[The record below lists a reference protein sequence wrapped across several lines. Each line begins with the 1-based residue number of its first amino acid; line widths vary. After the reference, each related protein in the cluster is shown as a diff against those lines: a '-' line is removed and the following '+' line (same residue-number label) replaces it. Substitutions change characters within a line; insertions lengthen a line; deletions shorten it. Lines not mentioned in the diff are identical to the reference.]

1 MKEAMMAIS
10 KAVVDINFD
19 ACLEKVK
26 ECLANGASAVE
37 IIEEGLSPG
46 MTMVGEMF
54 EKGEYFLGEL
64 VMAGDLMDEAMESL
78 GDKFEVTGRGKKGK
92 VILATVEGDI
102 HEIGKN
108 IVGMMLSASG
118 FEVIDLGIDVK
129 AEKIVESVKKTN
141 AKGLGLTMLLT
152 TAIGSANEVVEALKE
167 AGLRDKI
174 KIAIGGACTND
185 QLAKDLG
192 MDAYGS
198 NAVQAVRIFD
208 NLLGV
213 S

>member
-1 MKEAMMAIS
+1 MKEAMMAIR

-19 ACLEKVK
+19 TCLEKVK
-26 ECLANGASAVE
+26 ECLENGASAVE

-46 MTMVGEMF
+46 MTMVGELF

-78 GDKFEVTGRGKKGK
+78 EGKFEVTERGKKGK

-152 TAIGSANEVVEALKE
+152 TAIGSANEVVAALKE

>member
-1 MKEAMMAIS
+1 MKEGMMAIS

-19 ACLEKVK
+19 GCLEKVK
-26 ECLANGASAVE
+26 ECLENGASTVE

-46 MTMVGEMF
+46 MRMVGELF

-64 VMAGDLMDEAMESL
+64 VMAGDLMDEAMEL
-78 GDKFEVTGRGKKGK
+78 LEDKIEVTDRGKKGK

-152 TAIGSANEVVEALKE
+152 TAIGGAHDVVEALKE
-167 AGLRDKI
+167 AGLRDKV
-174 KIAIGGACTND
+174 KIAIGGACTNE

-192 MDAYGS
+192 MDAYGA

-208 NLLGV
+208 DLLGV

>member
-1 MKEAMMAIS
+1 MKEAMMAIR

-19 ACLEKVK
+19 TCLEKVK
-26 ECLANGASAVE
+26 ECLENGASAVE

-46 MTMVGEMF
+46 MTMVGELF

-78 GDKFEVTGRGKKGK
+78 EGKFEVTERGKKGK

>member
-1 MKEAMMAIS
+1 MKDTMSDIRQ
-10 KAVVDINFD
+10 AVADINFD
-19 ACLEKVK
+19 VCLEKVK
-26 ECLANGASAVE
+26 ECMANGVSATE

-46 MTMVGEMF
+46 MTMVGDLF

-64 VMAGDLMDEAMESL
+64 VLAGDLMSEATTLLE
-78 GDKFEVTGRGKKGK
+78 DTFEITGRAKKGK

-129 AEKIVESVKKTN
+129 AEKIVEAVMKTN

-152 TAIGSANEVVEALKE
+152 TAIDSAKKSVEALTE
-167 AGLRDKI
+167 AGLRDTI

-185 QLAKDLG
+185 HVADALKV
-192 MDAYGS
+192 DAYGS

-208 NLLGV
+208 DFL
-213 S
+213 SAS

>member
-19 ACLEKVK
+19 VCLEKVK

-46 MTMVGEMF
+46 MRMVGELF

-141 AKGLGLTMLLT
+141 AKGIGLTMLLT

>member
-1 MKEAMMAIS
+1 MKEAMKEIS

-19 ACLEKVK
+19 ACHEKVK
-26 ECLANGASAVE
+26 ACLANGASAVE

-46 MTMVGEMF
+46 MTMVGDLF

-64 VMAGDLMDEAMESL
+64 VMAGDLMAEAMEFL
-78 GDKFEVTGRGKKGK
+78 EGKFDVTGREKKGK

-129 AEKIVESVKKTN
+129 AKKIVESVMKTN

-198 NAVQAVRIFD
+198 NAVQAVRIFND
-208 NLLGV
+208 FFGV